1 MVIKERQKIAKCNQ
15 AIIRM
20 IASPVNPS
28 DCGQIAGR
36 YPANSD
42 GNLGGEGVGVV
53 LETSSPKLAV
63 GDLVIPR
70 VPGVFGVWREEFVV
84 GEKQVISLEKFKL
97 LPVEVV
103 SSILVNPLTALLLLK
118 RSASLSSSSSSSSL
132 SSSSLLSSSLQKG
145 DNIIINAP
153 STQVGRYVEDL
164 CGLFGY
170 KLWSSVAGGNGLSKP
185 PPGVK
190 CSLALDCV
198 GGKESTTLMSYLGVG
213 GTHVV
218 FGGMGSIS
226 GIGPLSTGRLIFSN
240 IIVKGFWLPALLD
253 NEDDLC
259 VKKLIEELCD
269 LFLKE
274 HLRQPKFKRIAF
286 RALELPRAIENYSS
300 TQWRGGGK
308 PLIIF

>member
-1 MVIKERQKIAKCNQ
+1 MIIVKMVMRERQKIAKSNE

-53 LETSSPKLAV
+53 LESSSPKLAV

-70 VPGVFGVWREEFVV
+70 APGLFGVWREELVV
-84 GEKQVISLEKFKL
+84 GEKEVISLEKFKL
-97 LPVEVV
+97 LPTEVV
-103 SSILVNPLTALLLLK
+103 SSILVNPLTALLLL
-118 RSASLSSSSSSSSL
+118 RRSSSS
-132 SSSSLLSSSLQKG
+132 LSSSLQKG

-153 STQVGRYVEDL
+153 RTQVGRYVEDL

-170 KLWSSVAGGNGLSKP
+170 KLWSSVAGGDGLSKP

-190 CSLALDCV
+190 CTLALDCV
-198 GGKESTTLMSYLGVG
+198 GGKESTRLMSYLGVG

-218 FGGMGSIS
+218 FGGMGSAS

-240 IIVKGFWLPALLD
+240 ITVKGFWLPALLG
-253 NEDDLC
+253 NEDDLY

-269 LFLKE
+269 QFLKG
-274 HLRQPKFKRIAF
+274 HLRHPKFKRIPF
-286 RALELPRAIENYSS
+286 RGLELPRAIENYSS